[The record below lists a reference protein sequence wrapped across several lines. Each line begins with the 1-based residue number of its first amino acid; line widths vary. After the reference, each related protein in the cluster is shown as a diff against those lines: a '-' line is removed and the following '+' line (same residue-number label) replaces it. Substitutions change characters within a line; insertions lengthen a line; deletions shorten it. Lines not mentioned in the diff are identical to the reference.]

1 MPLQIWWSTRDRIV
15 TNQAQESGALYRDIM
30 RLNPAAPVIEVVGTW
45 HHTAEMRT
53 GTKLPFALRLFGL
66 IPPARQ
72 HAGALRIPRIP

>member
-15 TNQAQESGALYRDIM
+15 TNQARESGALYRDIM

-45 HHTAEMRT
+45 HHTAEMRI
-53 GTKLPFALRLFGL
+53 GTKLPFALRLFEL

-72 HAGALRIPRIP
+72 HAGAVRIPRIP